1 MGERVKSMSNENTQL
16 AVQPETSAAM
26 TLPSM
31 GEMLF
36 DDAKFERMNQLA
48 NLMASG
54 KCAVPKHL
62 QNNPGDCFAI
72 IVQSAQWR
80 MNPFVVAQKTH
91 IVNGALGYEAQ
102 LINAVITSMNV
113 TKDRFHYEYVGDW
126 DAYRKSGFAKAKE
139 VGCGVNVGATLKGEN
154 EIRWMPLP
162 LYMESVRTRN
172 SPLWSTNPQ
181 QQLGYLAVKYW
192 VRLYAPDAI
201 LGVYS
206 DDELA
211 VTEPAPIMPAE
222 VIEEPAAPKAPRKSK
237 ADKLAEKLGVKPA
250 APVVD
255 AEEVPETPAE
265 DLLNAASVN
274 CAPAEKTVTE
284 RVEEAI
290 SATGAPIS
298 VMEVEMYLAN
308 LGALNGYNLDDLDAY
323 PENLR
328 NRMKGDLTNLVNKAA
343 EWILSKK

>member
-1 MGERVKSMSNENTQL
+1 MSNENTQL
-16 AVQPETSAAM
+16 AIQPETSAAM

-36 DDAKFERMNQLA
+36 DDAKFERMNQVA

-72 IVQSAQWR
+72 IVQAAQWR

-211 VTEPAPIMPAE
+211 VTEPAPIMPAD
-222 VIEEPAAPKAPRKSK
+222 VIEEENTAPKARKSK
-237 ADKLAEKLGVKPA
+237 ADKLAEKLGVKSAA

-255 AEEVPETPAE
+255 AEEVPSTPAE

-274 CAPAEKTVTE
+274 YTPAAKTVTE
-284 RVEEAI
+284 RIEEAI
-290 SATGAPIS
+290 AQTQAPIS
-298 VMEVEMYLAN
+298 VAEVEMYMAGRGLFD
-308 LGALNGYNLDDLDAY
+308 GYGLDDLDRY
-323 PENLR
+323 PENWR
-328 NRMKGDLTNLVNKAA
+328 NRMQGDLSDLVNKAA
-343 EWILSKK
+343 EWILNNK

>member
-1 MGERVKSMSNENTQL
+1 MSNETKTTEI
-16 AVQPETSAAM
+16 VKQPETATAAM

-48 NLMASG
+48 QLMSSG

-72 IVQSAQWR
+72 IVQAAQWR

-113 TKDRFHYEYVGDW
+113 TSDRFKYEYVGDW

-139 VGCGVNVGATLKGEN
+139 VGCGVNVGATLKGES
-154 EIRWMPLP
+154 EICWMPIP

-172 SPLWSTNPQ
+172 SPLWATNPQ
-181 QQLGYLAVKYW
+181 QQLAYLAVKYW

-211 VTEPAPIMPAE
+211 VTESAPIVPADVVE
-222 VIEEPAAPKAPRKSK
+222 DTASKKPKKSK
-237 ADKLAEKLGVKPA
+237 ADKLAEKLGVEPA
-250 APVVD
+250 AVQD
-255 AEEVPETPAE
+255 AEEVKEPAE
-265 DLLNAASVN
+265 DLLSAS
-274 CAPAEKTVTE
+274 PAESALSVSD
-284 RVEEAI
+284 RINDAI
-290 SATGAPIS
+290 NRTGAPITLA
-298 VMEVEMYLAN
+298 EVEMYMASR
-308 LGALNGYNLDDLDAY
+308 GVLNGYGINDIEQY
-323 PENLR
+323 PENWR
-328 NRMKGDLTNLVNKAA
+328 NRMNGDLADLVNKAA
-343 EWILSKK
+343 EWIFSKAN

>member
-1 MGERVKSMSNENTQL
+1 MSNENTNTQL
-16 AVQPETSAAM
+16 AVQPETPAAM

-36 DDAKFERMNQLA
+36 DDAKFERMNQVA

-72 IVQSAQWR
+72 IVQAAQWR

-113 TKDRFHYEYVGDW
+113 TSDRFHYDYIGDW
-126 DAYRKSGFAKAKE
+126 DAYRKSGFSKTKE
-139 VGCGVNVGATLKGEN
+139 VGCGVNVGATLKGET

-172 SPLWSTNPQ
+172 SPLWATNPQ

-211 VTEPAPIMPAE
+211 VTEPAPIVPAD

-250 APVVD
+250 DPVKD
-255 AEEVPETPAE
+255 AEEVPATPAE

-274 CAPAEKTVTE
+274 YAPAEKSVTE
-284 RVEEAI
+284 RIEEAI
-290 SATGAPIS
+290 AATGAP
-298 VMEVEMYLAN
+298 VTLAEVDMFLAN
-308 LGALNGYNLDDLDAY
+308 LGALNGYNRDEIEKY

-328 NRMKGDLTNLVNKAA
+328 NRINAENGFANMVNATA
-343 EWILSKK
+343 DWIFGNQK

>member
-1 MGERVKSMSNENTQL
+1 MSNENTQL
-16 AVQPETSAAM
+16 STQPETPAAM
-26 TLPSM
+26 TLPSI

-72 IVQSAQWR
+72 IVQAAQWR
-80 MNPFVVAQKTH
+80 MNPFVVVQKTH

-113 TKDRFHYEYVGDW
+113 TKDRFRYEYVGDW

-139 VGCGVNVGATLKGEN
+139 VGCGVNVGATLQGET
-154 EIRWMPLP
+154 EIRWMPFP
-162 LYMESVRTRN
+162 LYMESVITRN

-211 VTEPAPIMPAE
+211 VTEPAPIMSAD

-237 ADKLAEKLGVKPA
+237 ADKLAEKLGVKSAA
-250 APVVD
+250 APVTE
-255 AEEVPETPAE
+255 AEEVPATPAD
-265 DLLNAASVN
+265 DLLNAAAAVN
-274 CAPAEKTVTE
+274 YVPAVKTVTE
-284 RVEEAI
+284 RIEEAI
-290 SATGAPIS
+290 AASQAT
-298 VMEVEMYLAN
+298 VTVTEVEKYMAGRGLF
-308 LGALNGYNLDDLDAY
+308 NGYGLNDIDRY
-323 PENLR
+323 PENWR
-328 NRMKGDLTNLVNKAA
+328 NRMQGDLTDLVNKAA
-343 EWILSKK
+343 EWSLNNK

>member
-1 MGERVKSMSNENTQL
+1 MNNENTQL
-16 AVQPETSAAM
+16 STQPEAPAAM
-26 TLPSM
+26 TLPSI

-72 IVQSAQWR
+72 IVQAAQWR
-80 MNPFVVAQKTH
+80 MNPFVVVQKTH

-113 TKDRFHYEYVGDW
+113 TKDRFRYEYVGDW

-139 VGCGVNVGATLKGEN
+139 VGCGVNVGATLQGET
-154 EIRWMPLP
+154 EIRWMPFP

-211 VTEPAPIMPAE
+211 VTEPAPLMPAE
-222 VIEEPAAPKAPRKSK
+222 VVEEPAPKSRKSK
-237 ADKLAEKLGVKPA
+237 ADKLAEKLGVKPSSA
-250 APVVD
+250 KD
-255 AEEVPETPAE
+255 AEEVPETPAD

-274 CAPAEKTVTE
+274 YTPAAEKTVTE
-284 RVEEAI
+284 RIEEAI
-290 SATGAPIS
+290 AATGAPIC
-298 VMEVEMYLAN
+298 VEEVDMFLAN
-308 LGALNGYNLDDLDAY
+308 LGALNGYNRDEIEKY
-323 PENLR
+323 PENIR
-328 NRMKGDLTNLVNKAA
+328 NRLNAENGYENLVNKAA
-343 EWILSKK
+343 EWILGKQ

>member
-1 MGERVKSMSNENTQL
+1 
-16 AVQPETSAAM
+16 
-26 TLPSM
+26 
-31 GEMLF
+31 
-36 DDAKFERMNQLA
+36 MNQVA

-211 VTEPAPIMPAE
+211 VTEPAPIMPAD
-222 VIEEPAAPKAPRKSK
+222 VIEEENTAPKARKSK
-237 ADKLAEKLGVKPA
+237 ADKLAEKLGVKSAA

-255 AEEVPETPAE
+255 AVEVPATPAE

-274 CAPAEKTVTE
+274 YTPAAKTVTE
-284 RVEEAI
+284 RIEEAI
-290 SATGAPIS
+290 AATGAPIS
-298 VMEVEMYLAN
+298 VAEVEMYMAGRGLFD
-308 LGALNGYNLDDLDAY
+308 GYGLDDLDRY
-323 PENLR
+323 PENWR
-328 NRMKGDLTNLVNKAA
+328 NRMQGDLSDLVNKAA
-343 EWILSKK
+343 EWILNNK